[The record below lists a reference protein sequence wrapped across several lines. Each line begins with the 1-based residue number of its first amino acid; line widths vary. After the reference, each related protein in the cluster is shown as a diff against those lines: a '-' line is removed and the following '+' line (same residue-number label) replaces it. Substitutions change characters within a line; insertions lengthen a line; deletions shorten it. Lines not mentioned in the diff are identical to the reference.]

1 MFSCHQVLWVTPEL
15 LPFAAAHS
23 WDSFTTI
30 SSFLGGT
37 DRSGPVGEAGQE
49 VILRNT
55 GLSDFIMYF

>member
-1 MFSCHQVLWVTPEL
+1 MTPEL

-49 VILRNT
+49 VILRNI